1 MKREGRGLLSE
12 MVPLTVSVRGD
23 AEGDAILV
31 PEDRERALT
40 GGKKAFSRKHRAVTE
55 TRY

>member
-12 MVPLTVSVRGD
+12 MVPSVVPVRGD

-40 GGKKAFSRKHRAVTE
+40 GGKKAFARKHRAVTE